1 MIYKIRS
8 ALTKFFGWIAFI
20 SIALI
25 ILCVS
30 MFSYVGVKI
39 QYVLVPLAL
48 ISTILWWLIHPD
60 KNNTYEN

>member
-1 MIYKIRS
+1 MMYKIRS
-8 ALTKFFGWIAFI
+8 WLTKFFGWIAFVSI
-20 SIALI
+20 SLI
-25 ILCVS
+25 LLCVS

-60 KNNTYEN
+60 KNSTYEN

>member
-1 MIYKIRS
+1 M
-8 ALTKFFGWIAFI
+8 AFI

>member
-8 ALTKFFGWIAFI
+8 ALTKFFGLIAFI
-20 SIALI
+20 STALI

-60 KNNTYEN
+60 KK

>member
-8 ALTKFFGWIAFI
+8 ALTKFFGWMAFI

-30 MFSYVGVKI
+30 MLSYVGVKI
-39 QYVLVPLAL
+39 QDILVPLTL
-48 ISTILWWLIHPD
+48 ISTILWWLIHLD
-60 KNNTYEN
+60 KNNTNEK

>member
-8 ALTKFFGWIAFI
+8 VLTKFFGWIAFI

-25 ILCVS
+25 IFCVS

-39 QYVLVPLAL
+39 QYVLVPVAF
-48 ISTILWWLIHPD
+48 ISTTLWWLIHPD
-60 KNNTYEN
+60 KKQ